1 VIEEAMSAQPAPVSH
16 LERQGGPASFASALP
31 ADLSHSPLIGI
42 LGVILGAGIVTLAGR
57 LLSLG
62 LADLK
67 GSVGIGF
74 DDGAWLGSAFNAAIM
89 FIAPF
94 TVYLGALLGPR
105 RILLACAGVFTVV
118 SICLPFI
125 HSYSLLIVAL
135 AIAGLSSGPFYP
147 LTLTFALRNIPPRYL
162 ALTLGLYATFIEG
175 AVNFAPSLYGFYR
188 DHLSWEWMFWT
199 SAVVTPV
206 MMACVYYG
214 IPASTKAQRSGSA
227 PDFRGFLY
235 ASAGF
240 ASVYAALDQGQRLD
254 WWRSGTFTALMTAG
268 TFLLLCGIGRRLRS
282 ANPLID
288 VPYLGTWN
296 TALLAT
302 ALLAFRFVLLATI
315 LIIPQSLAVRGF
327 DAARFGPAVLWTAVP
342 DLVLAFI
349 AARLLNRGTD
359 SRLLMATGFAAIAVA
374 CVMNADFTSAWSA
387 ENYFRSE
394 LMMAVGQSFALI
406 GLVATMVLQAV
417 VSGGMTTPSRVL
429 TFSAFFHIVRLFGG
443 QIGVATMGR
452 FIAEREKLHSN
463 LLGLHVQPGDWISEH
478 TLKSVTAG
486 LAAKSSGVP
495 AAAGRAAAIVD
506 GKLRLEAYALTFID
520 GFHLVAWAC
529 VVTLVLIA
537 LLRRF
542 PLSLGDLAFPQQSV
556 NETRKDGR

>member
-1 VIEEAMSAQPAPVSH
+1 MGATTAPVSH

-31 ADLSHSPLIGI
+31 ADLSHSPLLGI
-42 LGVILGAGIVTLAGR
+42 LGVLLGAGIVTLAGR

-74 DDGAWLGSAFNAAIM
+74 DDGAWLSSAFNVAIM

-94 TVYLGALLGPR
+94 TVYLGALFGPR
-105 RILLACAGVFTVV
+105 RILLACAAVFTVV

-135 AIAGLSSGPFYP
+135 AVAGLSSGPFYP
-147 LTLTFALRNIPPRYL
+147 LTLTFALRNIPIRYL
-162 ALTLGLYATFIEG
+162 ALTLGLYATFVEG
-175 AVNFAPSLYGFYR
+175 AVNCAPSLYGFYR

-199 SAVVTPV
+199 SAVVTPA

-214 IPASTKAQRSGSA
+214 IPASKGQPWGSA
-227 PDFRGFLY
+227 PSFRGFLY

-240 ASVYAALDQGQRLD
+240 ALVYAALDQGQRLD

-268 TFLLLCGIGRRLRS
+268 AFLLLCSIARRLRS

-288 VPYLGTWN
+288 VPYLRTWN
-296 TALLAT
+296 TAVLAMLLF
-302 ALLAFRFVLLATI
+302 AFRFVLLATI
-315 LIIPQSLAVRGF
+315 LIIPQSLAIRGF
-327 DAARFGPAVLWTAVP
+327 DARMFGPAVLWTAVP
-342 DLVLAFI
+342 DLVLAFV
-349 AARLLNRGTD
+349 AAHLLNRGTD
-359 SRLLMATGFAAIAVA
+359 ARLLMAAGFAAIAVA

-394 LMMAVGQSFALI
+394 LVMAVGQSFALI
-406 GLVATMVLQAV
+406 GLVTMNVLQAV
-417 VSGGMTTPSRVL
+417 FSGGMTTPSRAL
-429 TFSAFFHIVRLFGG
+429 TFSAFLHIVRLFGG
-443 QIGVATMGR
+443 QIGAATMGR

-478 TLKSVTAG
+478 TLRSVTAG
-486 LAAKSSGVP
+486 LAAKSSSVP

-506 GKLRLEAYALTFID
+506 GKLRLEAYALTFVD
-520 GFHLVAWAC
+520 GFHLVAWVC
-529 VVTLVLIA
+529 VLALVLIA

-542 PLSLGDLAFPQQSV
+542 PLSLGDLAFPQQGV
-556 NETRKDGR
+556 DETRKD